1 MPVKPQS
8 LIRYINEHLTTI
20 GWKVQCEDLDKVI
33 GKLTP
38 RQIVEAED
46 LHTDL
51 TPYLSAFHVSW
62 LFEVCWAQPVQDSDF
77 DTPPDYD
84 PDKPLNKAALWAPQ
98 DHV

>member
-1 MPVKPQS
+1 MATKTWKEKRKNIHLQS
-8 LIRYINEHLTTI
+8 LIRYINEHMTTI

-46 LHTDL
+46 LHIDL

-62 LFEVCWAQPVQDSDF
+62 LFEVC
-77 DTPPDYD
+77 
-84 PDKPLNKAALWAPQ
+84 
-98 DHV
+98 